1 MKICVLA
8 SGSKGNSCYIE
19 TKEAKILIDLG
30 LNCLNTEK
38 KLKQINVNPKEID
51 AILITHTH
59 TDHTAGLKVFTKKY
73 NTKVYQTEIMYK
85 ELKNDITRYEFID
98 KEIKI
103 KDATI
108 TIIKTSHDTEDSNGY
123 IIESD
128 NKSLVYITDTG
139 YINIKNHKQLKN
151 KNIYVL
157 ESNHDIDLL
166 MNNPKYP
173 YHIKQRILGDKG
185 HLSNKDSA
193 YYLSKF
199 IGENTK
205 YIVLAHLS
213 EENNTDELALK
224 TLNEVL
230 DEQTKQTKNIL
241 IAHQNEQTELLEVW

>member
-30 LNCLNTEK
+30 INCLTLEK
-38 KLKQINVNPKEID
+38 KLKQINVTPKEID

-73 NTKVYQTEIMYK
+73 HTKVYQTEIMYK
-85 ELKNDITRYEFID
+85 ELKDSVTEYEFINNQ
-98 KEIKI
+98 IQI

-108 TIIKTSHDTEDSNGY
+108 TAIKTSHDTEDSNGY
-123 IIESD
+123 IIESN

-139 YINIKNHKQLKN
+139 YINKKNHNLLKN

-173 YHIKQRILGDKG
+173 YHIKQRILGDRG

-205 YIVLAHLS
+205 YIILAHLS
-213 EENNTDELALK
+213 EENNTDEIALK
-224 TLNEVL
+224 TINETL
-230 DEQTKQTKNIL
+230 DEATKQNKNII
-241 IAHQNEQTELLEVW
+241 IAHQNEQTELIEV